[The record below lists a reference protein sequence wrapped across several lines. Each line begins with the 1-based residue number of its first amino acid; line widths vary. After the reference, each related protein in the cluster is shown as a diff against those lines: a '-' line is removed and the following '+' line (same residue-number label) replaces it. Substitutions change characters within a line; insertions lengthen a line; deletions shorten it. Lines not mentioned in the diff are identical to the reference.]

1 MAGYITWRL
10 FALIPTVI
18 GVVTVVFVLLRLIP
32 GDPAEFML
40 GDYATKEGLVRL
52 RAQMGLDLPLYKQYA
67 LFMFKWAQGDLG
79 RSLISKQ
86 PAITEVLS
94 VFPFSIHLAV
104 SGVLIAVAF
113 GIPLGIVSAV
123 RQNTYVDYSAMAL
136 ALFGVSMPVFWTG
149 IVAILLF
156 SYYLPMFPATGV
168 GDPNDQLSLLYHLL
182 LPALTLGLATTAY
195 IARLTRSSMLEVIR
209 QDYIRTA
216 RAKGVAE
223 RFVITR
229 HALRNAMIPVLALIG
244 LTFGWALGS
253 SILIEAVFSRPGLGL
268 LLIKAIFTRD
278 YPVVQAGV
286 GVLAISFVLINLIID
301 LLFVFVDPRI
311 RYTAKD

>member
-1 MAGYITWRL
+1 MARYIIWRL
-10 FALIPTVI
+10 LSLVPTVI
-18 GVVTVVFVLLRLIP
+18 GVVTVVFLLLRLIP

-40 GDYATKEGLVRL
+40 GDYATKEGLARL
-52 RAQMGLDLPLYKQYA
+52 RTQMGLDLPLYKQYA
-67 LFMFKWAQGDLG
+67 MFMANWARGDMG

-86 PAITEVLS
+86 PALKEVLS

-104 SGVLIAVAF
+104 SGVFLAAVL
-113 GIPLGIVSAV
+113 GIPLGMISAL
-123 RQNTYVDYSAMAL
+123 RQNTYVDYSAIAL

-156 SYYLPMFPATGV
+156 AYYVPLFPATGL
-168 GDPNDQLSLLYHLL
+168 GDPDDWLDMLHHLV

-195 IARLTRSSMLEVIR
+195 IARLTRSAMLEVIR

-223 RFVITR
+223 RMVVIR

-286 GVLAISFVLINLIID
+286 GLLALSFVLINLVVD
-301 LLFVFVDPRI
+301 LLFVVIDPRI
-311 RYTAKD
+311 RYTTK